1 MENDM
6 HSVIYL
12 LGDSILDNGIYTET
26 GVSTMDMVAE
36 RLKQFKRNDGSYKW
50 LLDGNAVDGA
60 TIASTVKQTGPTE
73 SKKPRRGRMAAHP
86 LTLRVISMGGNDL
99 LPLVGGLAEDEDKPV
114 NYIAS
119 LEPIAN
125 QFEKEYR
132 QVLELSDCPTLVMTI
147 WRPHF
152 GDETLDAACNVLV
165 GCFNGIIWR
174 LAQEYGADV
183 FDLHG
188 QSDSDWYAN
197 PIEPNLTGSEH
208 IAKAICEWATKE
220 DA

>member
-1 MENDM
+1 MNALHLM
-6 HSVIYL
+6 
-12 LGDSILDNGIYTET
+12 GDSILDNGVYTET

-36 RLKQFKRNDGSYKW
+36 RLPDWEAHRHA
-50 LLDGNAVDGA
+50 LDGA
-60 TIASTVKQTGPTE
+60 TITSTGKQ
-73 SKKPRRGRMAAHP
+73 KHP
-86 LTLRVISMGGNDL
+86 PAGLRVISMGGNDL

-114 NYIAS
+114 SYIAS

-132 QVLELSDCPTLVMTI
+132 EVLELSDVPTLVMTI

-152 GDETLDAACNVLV
+152 GDPTVDAACNVLV

-188 QSDSDWYAN
+188 QSNSDWYAN

-208 IAKAICEWATKE
+208 IAKAICDWAQKE

>member
-1 MENDM
+1 MRTLHLM
-6 HSVIYL
+6 
-12 LGDSILDNGIYTET
+12 GDSILDNGIYTET

-36 RLKQFKRNDGSYKW
+36 RLPDGEVHRHA
-50 LLDGNAVDGA
+50 LDGA
-60 TIASTVKQTGPTE
+60 TIASTGKQRHPTA
-73 SKKPRRGRMAAHP
+73 G
-86 LTLRVISMGGNDL
+86 LRVISMGGNDL

-152 GDETLDAACNVLV
+152 GDPTVDAACNVLV
-165 GCFNGIIWR
+165 GCFNAIIWR

-188 QSDSDWYAN
+188 QSNSDWYAN
-197 PIEPNLTGSEH
+197 PIEPSLTGSDH
-208 IAKAICEWATKE
+208 IAKAICDWAQKE
-220 DA
+220 NA

>member
-1 MENDM
+1 MITLHLM
-6 HSVIYL
+6 
-12 LGDSILDNGIYTET
+12 GDSILDNGIYTET
-26 GVSTMDMVAE
+26 GVSTMDMVVDA
-36 RLKQFKRNDGSYKW
+36 LPDGEVHRHA
-50 LLDGNAVDGA
+50 LDGA
-60 TIASTVKQTGPTE
+60 TITSTGKQQHPTD
-73 SKKPRRGRMAAHP
+73 G
-86 LTLRVISMGGNDL
+86 LRVISMGGNDL

-114 NYIAS
+114 SYIAS

-132 QVLELSDCPTLVMTI
+132 EVLELSDCPTLVMTI

-152 GDETLDAACNVLV
+152 GDPTVDAACNVLV

-174 LAQEYGADV
+174 LAQEHGADV

-208 IAKAICEWATKE
+208 IAKAICDWAQKE

>member
-1 MENDM
+1 MNTLHLM
-6 HSVIYL
+6 
-12 LGDSILDNGIYTET
+12 GDSILDNGIYTET

-36 RLKQFKRNDGSYKW
+36 RLPDWEVRRHA
-50 LLDGNAVDGA
+50 LDGA
-60 TIASTVKQTGPTE
+60 TITSTGKQ
-73 SKKPRRGRMAAHP
+73 KHP
-86 LTLRVISMGGNDL
+86 PAGLLRLTQQSEKRVISMGGNDL

-114 NYIAS
+114 SYIAS

-132 QVLELSDCPTLVMTI
+132 EVLELSDVPTLVMTI

-152 GDETLDAACNVLV
+152 GDPTVDAACNVLV

-174 LAQEYGADV
+174 LAQEHGADV

-188 QSDSDWYAN
+188 QSNSDWYAN

-208 IAKAICEWATKE
+208 IAKAICDWATKE
-220 DA
+220 DS

>member
-1 MENDM
+1 MNTLHLM
-6 HSVIYL
+6 
-12 LGDSILDNGIYTET
+12 GDSILDNGIYTET
-26 GVSTMDMVAE
+26 GVSTMDMVVDALPDW
-36 RLKQFKRNDGSYKW
+36 RVHRQ
-50 LLDGNAVDGA
+50 ATDGA
-60 TIASTVKQTGPTE
+60 TIASTNHQKLCLSMVAVKQKHIE
-73 SKKPRRGRMAAHP
+73 GR
-86 LTLRVISMGGNDL
+86 RVISMGGNDL

-114 NYIAS
+114 SYIAS

-132 QVLELSDCPTLVMTI
+132 EVLELSDCPTLVMTI

-165 GCFNGIIWR
+165 GCFNAIIWR
-174 LAQEYGADV
+174 LAQEHGADV

-197 PIEPNLTGSEH
+197 PIEPSLTGSDH
-208 IAKAICEWATKE
+208 IAKAICDWAQKE
-220 DA
+220 NA

>member
-1 MENDM
+1 MNTLHLM
-6 HSVIYL
+6 
-12 LGDSILDNGIYTET
+12 GDSILDNGIYTET

-36 RLKQFKRNDGSYKW
+36 RLPGPRSFYRHA
-50 LLDGNAVDGA
+50 LDGA
-60 TIASTVKQTGPTE
+60 TITSTGKQ
-73 SKKPRRGRMAAHP
+73 KHP
-86 LTLRVISMGGNDL
+86 PAGLLRLTQQSEKRVISMGGNDL

-114 NYIAS
+114 SYIAS

-132 QVLELSDCPTLVMTI
+132 EVLELSDCPTLVMTI

-152 GDETLDAACNVLV
+152 GDPTVDAACNVLV

-197 PIEPNLTGSEH
+197 PIEPSLTGSEH

>member
-1 MENDM
+1 MNTLHLM
-6 HSVIYL
+6 
-12 LGDSILDNGIYTET
+12 GDSILDNGIYTET

-36 RLKQFKRNDGSYKW
+36 RLPDWEIRRHA
-50 LLDGNAVDGA
+50 LDGA
-60 TIASTVKQTGPTE
+60 TITSTGKQ
-73 SKKPRRGRMAAHP
+73 KHP
-86 LTLRVISMGGNDL
+86 PAGLLRLTQQSEKRVISMGGNDL

-114 NYIAS
+114 SYIAS

-132 QVLELSDCPTLVMTI
+132 EVLELSDVPTLVMTI

-152 GDETLDAACNVLV
+152 GDPTVDAACNVLV
-165 GCFNGIIWR
+165 GCFNAIIWR
-174 LAQEYGADV
+174 LAQEHGADV

-188 QSDSDWYAN
+188 QSNSDWYAN
-197 PIEPNLTGSEH
+197 PIEQNLTGSEH
-208 IAKAICEWATKE
+208 IAKAICDRAQKE

>member
-1 MENDM
+1 MNALHLM
-6 HSVIYL
+6 
-12 LGDSILDNGIYTET
+12 GDSILDNGIYTET

-36 RLKQFKRNDGSYKW
+36 RLPDW
-50 LLDGNAVDGA
+50 EIHPHALDGA
-60 TIASTVKQTGPTE
+60 TIASTGKQRHPTA
-73 SKKPRRGRMAAHP
+73 G
-86 LTLRVISMGGNDL
+86 LRVISMGGNDL
-99 LPLVGGLAEDEDKPV
+99 LPLVNGLAEDEDKPV

-165 GCFNGIIWR
+165 GCFNAIIWR
-174 LAQEYGADV
+174 LAQEHGADV

-188 QSDSDWYAN
+188 QSNSDWYAN
-197 PIEPNLTGSEH
+197 PIEPSLTGSDH
-208 IAKAICEWATKE
+208 IAKAICDWAQKE
-220 DA
+220 NA

>member
-1 MENDM
+1 MNALHLM
-6 HSVIYL
+6 
-12 LGDSILDNGIYTET
+12 GDSILDNGIYTET

-36 RLKQFKRNDGSYKW
+36 RLPDGEVHRHA
-50 LLDGNAVDGA
+50 LDGA
-60 TIASTVKQTGPTE
+60 TITSTAKQQHPTD
-73 SKKPRRGRMAAHP
+73 G
-86 LTLRVISMGGNDL
+86 LRVISMGGNDL

-152 GDETLDAACNVLV
+152 GDPTVDAACNVLV

-174 LAQEYGADV
+174 LAQEHGADV

-188 QSDSDWYAN
+188 QSNSDWYAN
-197 PIEPNLTGSEH
+197 PIEPNLTGSAH
-208 IAKAICEWATKE
+208 IAKAICDWAQKE
-220 DA
+220 DE

>member
-1 MENDM
+1 MNTLHLM
-6 HSVIYL
+6 
-12 LGDSILDNGIYTET
+12 GDSILDNGIYTET

-36 RLKQFKRNDGSYKW
+36 RLPDWEIRRHA
-50 LLDGNAVDGA
+50 LDGA
-60 TIASTVKQTGPTE
+60 TITSTGKQ
-73 SKKPRRGRMAAHP
+73 KHP
-86 LTLRVISMGGNDL
+86 PAGLLRLTQQSEKRVISMGGNDL

-114 NYIAS
+114 SYIAS

-152 GDETLDAACNVLV
+152 NAPGWLALGEETIDAACNVLV

-174 LAQEYGADV
+174 LAQEHGADV

-188 QSDSDWYAN
+188 QSNNDWYAN

-208 IAKAICEWATKE
+208 IAKAICDWAQKE

>member
-1 MENDM
+1 MNALHLM
-6 HSVIYL
+6 
-12 LGDSILDNGIYTET
+12 GDSILDNGVYTET

-36 RLKQFKRNDGSYKW
+36 RLPDWRVNRQA
-50 LLDGNAVDGA
+50 LDGA
-60 TIASTVKQTGPTE
+60 TITSTGKQGHPVDLIHKLTGLRTE
-73 SKKPRRGRMAAHP
+73 HWK
-86 LTLRVISMGGNDL
+86 RVISMGGNDL

-114 NYIAS
+114 SYIAS

-152 GDETLDAACNVLV
+152 GDPTVDAACNVLV

-174 LAQEYGADV
+174 LAQEHGADV

-188 QSDSDWYAN
+188 QSNNDWYAN

-208 IAKAICEWATKE
+208 IAKAICDWIQKE

>member
-1 MENDM
+1 MNALHLM
-6 HSVIYL
+6 
-12 LGDSILDNGIYTET
+12 GDSILDNGIYTET

-36 RLKQFKRNDGSYKW
+36 RLPDWEIRRHA
-50 LLDGNAVDGA
+50 LDGA
-60 TIASTVKQTGPTE
+60 TITSTGKQKHPTA
-73 SKKPRRGRMAAHP
+73 GLLW
-86 LTLRVISMGGNDL
+86 LTQQSEKRVISMGGNDL

-114 NYIAS
+114 SYIAS

-132 QVLELSDCPTLVMTI
+132 QVLELSGCPTLVMTI

-152 GDETLDAACNVLV
+152 GDPTVDAACNVLV

-174 LAQEYGADV
+174 LAQEHGADV

-188 QSDSDWYAN
+188 QSNNDWYAN

-208 IAKAICEWATKE
+208 IAKAICDWIQKE

>member
-1 MENDM
+1 MNALHLM
-6 HSVIYL
+6 
-12 LGDSILDNGIYTET
+12 GDSILDNGIYTET
-26 GVSTMDMVAE
+26 GVSTMDMVVE
-36 RLKQFKRNDGSYKW
+36 RLPDWEVRRHA
-50 LLDGNAVDGA
+50 LDGA
-60 TIASTVKQTGPTE
+60 TITSTGKQPHPTD
-73 SKKPRRGRMAAHP
+73 G
-86 LTLRVISMGGNDL
+86 LRVISMGGNDL

-132 QVLELSDCPTLVMTI
+132 EVLKLSDCPTLVMTI

-152 GDETLDAACNVLV
+152 EDPTVDAACNVLV

-188 QSDSDWYAN
+188 QSNSDWYAN

-208 IAKAICEWATKE
+208 IAKAICDWAQKE

>member
-1 MENDM
+1 MNTLHLM
-6 HSVIYL
+6 
-12 LGDSILDNGIYTET
+12 GDSILDNGVYTET
-26 GVSTMDMVAE
+26 GVSTMDMVVDALPDWKVD
-36 RLKQFKRNDGSYKW
+36 RQAL
-50 LLDGNAVDGA
+50 DGA
-60 TIASTVKQTGPTE
+60 TITSTGKQPHSVDLIYKLTGLRTE
-73 SKKPRRGRMAAHP
+73 HSK
-86 LTLRVISMGGNDL
+86 RVISMGGNDL

-114 NYIAS
+114 SYIAS

-132 QVLELSDCPTLVMTI
+132 EVLKLYDCPTLVMTI

-152 GDETLDAACNVLV
+152 GDPTVDAACNVLV

-174 LAQEYGADV
+174 LAQEHGADV

-188 QSDSDWYAN
+188 QSNSDWYAN

-208 IAKAICEWATKE
+208 IAKAICDWAQKE